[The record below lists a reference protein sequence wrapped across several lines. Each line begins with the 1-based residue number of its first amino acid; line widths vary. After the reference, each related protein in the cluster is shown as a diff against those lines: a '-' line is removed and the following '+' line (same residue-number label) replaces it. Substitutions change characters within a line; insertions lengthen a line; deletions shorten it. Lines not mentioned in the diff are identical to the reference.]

1 MTANGKA
8 AAALAFWLLALGY
21 IGLYIYCVAIG
32 FFSPGEMVG
41 FGIVAAVLA
50 VLFVIRTMWVIHTIR
65 DRDAPG
71 HEAVM
76 RGLHR
81 QREHRGF

>member
-8 AAALAFWLLALGY
+8 TAALIFWLLALGY
-21 IGLYIYCVAIG
+21 IGLYIYCAAIG

-50 VLFVIRTMWVIHTIR
+50 VLFIIRTAWVVRTIR
-65 DRDAPG
+65 NRDAPG
-71 HEAVM
+71 HEAIMKGV
-76 RGLHR
+76 HR
-81 QREHRGF
+81 QRELRGF

>member
-1 MTANGKA
+1 MTANRRA
-8 AAALAFWLLALGY
+8 AAGLFFWLLALGY
-21 IGLYIYCVAIG
+21 IGLYVYCAAIG
-32 FFSPGEMVG
+32 FFSFGEMIG

-50 VLFVIRTMWVIHTIR
+50 LMFAIRTMWVMRTIN

-71 HEAVM
+71 HEAIM

-81 QREHRGF
+81 QREQRGF

>member
-1 MTANGKA
+1 MAANGRGTFA
-8 AAALAFWLLALGY
+8 VVFWLLALGY
-21 IGLYIYCVAIG
+21 IGLYIYCAAIG

-41 FGIVAAVLA
+41 FGIAAAVLA
-50 VLFVIRTMWVIHTIR
+50 VLFLIRTLFVVRTIR

-76 RGLHR
+76 RGLRR
-81 QREHRGF
+81 QREERGF